1 MDLKSLITSFS
12 FFSSLI
18 FRKKNVQVIFIYL
31 NHFNRRKGLNP
42 FLEEMVSSCI
52 HNKIDYLLIEDTD
65 LKGAYKQPRDPRSIR
80 LDFITFLIIVLK
92 KVKLSDKVIYKFLH
106 NVFFRNLDFSLCI
119 NMAGYSGR
127 LFSNLYKEKKIYEY
141 QHGLVYNGR
150 NWWNEKEFVE
160 EKNLEPL
167 VFGDSFKKIILDKAA
182 KTYSQSKKIEIIGYN
197 PVSTNFK
204 FSPHSKN
211 IIFSLQL
218 TIDYEKEERI
228 RYLEEIQSFFS
239 KHSRFFEEREYR
251 FLLIHHPR
259 VDKKII
265 KKSNLVE
272 FYKFIKEFT
281 NISDVHERDFLA
293 HFTFNSSSVF
303 EMSLQG
309 IPTFFLDYLERR
321 NPEIFYKI
329 YEYPLNNFFIKKDL
343 RESVLISYMDN
354 LSQDLSNEVKNWSK
368 SFFNDYSEENLLSL
382 IKKNQQ

>member
-65 LKGAYKQPRDPRSIR
+65 LKGAYNQPRDPRSIR

-228 RYLEEIQSFFS
+228 R
-239 KHSRFFEEREYR
+239 
-251 FLLIHHPR
+251 
-259 VDKKII
+259 
-265 KKSNLVE
+265 
-272 FYKFIKEFT
+272 
-281 NISDVHERDFLA
+281 
-293 HFTFNSSSVF
+293 
-303 EMSLQG
+303 
-309 IPTFFLDYLERR
+309 
-321 NPEIFYKI
+321 
-329 YEYPLNNFFIKKDL
+329 
-343 RESVLISYMDN
+343 
-354 LSQDLSNEVKNWSK
+354 
-368 SFFNDYSEENLLSL
+368 
-382 IKKNQQ
+382 